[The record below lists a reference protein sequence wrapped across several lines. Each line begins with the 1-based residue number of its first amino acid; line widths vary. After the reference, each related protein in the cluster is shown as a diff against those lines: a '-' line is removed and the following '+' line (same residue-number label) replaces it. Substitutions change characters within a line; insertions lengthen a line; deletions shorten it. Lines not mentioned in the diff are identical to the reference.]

1 MSRKQMLI
9 VDDNQGLR
17 EALKTVFE
25 DEYELTFAASGEEAL
40 KRTFQQVPEVV
51 LMDYRMP
58 GLNGVETMSYLKQL
72 APDSQ
77 MVIMSAWDDQESV
90 KRYLG
95 GGAVNFV
102 GKPFDVRNI
111 KQVVGQAAEKSEK
124 IVEFKTRRQQQQ
136 AEPVISQRE
145 VDLMISDTLRVAC
158 L

>member
-90 KRYLG
+90 KRYPG